1 MAELFNLNFQTIGKA
16 LDSTVL
22 RNKVIAQNIAN
33 AETPG
38 YKKREV
44 AFEDVFK
51 QVLEDDIIRLR
62 RTDARHISNIS
73 DSLSQVQPKVVQIN
87 STSVT
92 NDQNNVDIDEEMAL
106 SAMNTE
112 RYQVLARLMDLNI
125 ARYNIILRGVK

>member
-44 AFEDVFK
+44 AFEDVFN

-62 RTDARHISNIS
+62 RTDARHISNIP

-106 SAMNTE
+106 LAMNTE
-112 RYQVLARLMDLNI
+112 RYQVLARLMDQNI